1 MLRVPHGEEVQQWSI
16 QHWILL
22 QVGLSDSIWTMLSIV
37 DNMGSSSFPFIFTSK
52 RTSLNYFILKQ
63 YTQSSLMLTGWLITL
78 NVLIY

>member
-1 MLRVPHGEEVQQWSI
+1 
-16 QHWILL
+16 
-22 QVGLSDSIWTMLSIV
+22 MLSIV